1 MSSAHFEQF
10 RKNLAV
16 QNEADISIS
25 YREITKRLNKDYWDG
40 LESDSQHCLQVG
52 SYGRN
57 TAIHG
62 VSDLDMVYELP
73 ANDLERFKKV
83 GGNGPSQMLQ
93 EVKRCIA
100 TRYPKTNLRGDG
112 QVVVVEFGKFRVEV
126 LPAFYNSAD
135 GSYTYGDTNDGGSWP
150 ICKPRD
156 EIRVFNDRNQTSNRN
171 LKRVCKMLRAWKD
184 YQGAPMSGML
194 IDTLAY
200 NFFKDN
206 KDYDS
211 KSYASYPLLMRDMFA
226 YLANLPSQDYWLAP
240 GSNQRVVS
248 SGNFQRKAKKA
259 LSKCLEAIE
268 AESDKKKEQLWREV
282 FGRRFF
288 PKFAV
293 AKSIREV
300 AIFRPT
306 EQFIEDMFPMDIHF
320 DVDIDCEVSRD
331 GQNES
336 RIRWLERRFFWLQLN
351 RSLRFHVV
359 SCNVPKPYEVLWKV
373 RNVGSLA
380 ESKGKIRG
388 EIVTDKGHLDKIER
402 SSFQGAHYV
411 ECYVVKEGY
420 CVARDRIDVPIGE
433 H

>member
-1 MSSAHFEQF
+1 
-10 RKNLAV
+10 
-16 QNEADISIS
+16 
-25 YREITKRLNKDYWDG
+25 
-40 LESDSQHCLQVG
+40 
-52 SYGRN
+52 
-57 TAIHG
+57 
-62 VSDLDMVYELP
+62 
-73 ANDLERFKKV
+73 
-83 GGNGPSQMLQ
+83 MLQ

-126 LPAFYNSAD
+126 LPAFYNSVD

-268 AESDKKKEQLWREV
+268 AESDKKKSSFGEKCLGGDSFPSLPSRSPSERLQYSGQRNNSSRTCSRWISTLTLTLTAKFPGMVRTNHASDGWREGS
-282 FGRRFF
+282 FGF
-288 PKFAV
+288 
-293 AKSIREV
+293 S
-300 AIFRPT
+300 
-306 EQFIEDMFPMDIHF
+306 
-320 DVDIDCEVSRD
+320 
-331 GQNES
+331 
-336 RIRWLERRFFWLQLN
+336 
-351 RSLRFHVV
+351 
-359 SCNVPKPYEVLWKV
+359 
-373 RNVGSLA
+373 
-380 ESKGKIRG
+380 
-388 EIVTDKGHLDKIER
+388 
-402 SSFQGAHYV
+402 
-411 ECYVVKEGY
+411 
-420 CVARDRIDVPIGE
+420 
-433 H
+433 